1 LGTHAQIGV
10 RHPDGSIDGTFVH
23 WDGYPDYMIGALKL
37 YIENFTTS
45 GLTLLIIRAQKCGG
59 ISAMSLNPE
68 FLTGGND
75 DARITS
81 DTWRDNW
88 FGACY
93 TYLVDYKTGEVEYN
107 EK

>member
-1 LGTHAQIGV
+1 MGTHAQIGV
-10 RHPDGSIDGTFVH
+10 RHPDGSIDGTYVH

-75 DARITS
+75 EAKITR

-88 FGACY
+88 FGAGH
-93 TYLVDYKTGEVEYN
+93 TYLVDYKTGEVEYY